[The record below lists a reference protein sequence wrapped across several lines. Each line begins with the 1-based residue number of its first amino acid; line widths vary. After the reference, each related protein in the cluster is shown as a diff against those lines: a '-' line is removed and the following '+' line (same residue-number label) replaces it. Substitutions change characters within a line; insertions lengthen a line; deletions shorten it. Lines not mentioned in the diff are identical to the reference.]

1 MQSVLDCLRGGDMR
15 DEVQLAVVADAFVVA
30 LFDLGARAF
39 FSPLLK
45 ESVKD
50 SRCSYQR
57 LIL

>member
-1 MQSVLDCLRGGDMR
+1 MLDCLRGGDMR

-50 SRCSYQR
+50 CRCSYQR